1 MAASGKL
8 LELAQHLKQERL
20 FVSAE
25 KDSLQ
30 RIHKEVITAAESLYH
45 ASWIVKQQRANVE
58 SLILSSHSQHGTPA
72 EYCHKANSLDNVK
85 FIDGY
90 KILGYQ
96 DTLYGDFMKAL
107 RECPQLVAQT
117 LVCGEKL
124 SLETTQGIIQVIV
137 SAIYGGCIMPEDEHY
152 VLQILHSLIELQL
165 ATNNDPRRLLR
176 RGSCAFS
183 TVFKLFSES
192 VYTAKLFLTAALHEP
207 IMSCLAEDDYF
218 LETNVDAAL
227 ERFSPSEMKRRFGD
241 RGTPQFKQK
250 LQDHMEQLSSQL
262 VNLCNKF
269 ISSIK
274 ANMYCFP
281 QSLCWIVSQLH
292 KHMNR
297 VGTVEEGDIR
307 AMCADLLLSSFICP
321 AIMNPEPYGII
332 WDVPISEAARFNLMQ
347 IAQILQVLT
356 LSAPENAE
364 SKMQPLYSRFD
375 NGCMSTFLDAVIDRS
390 CDDTPPPA
398 PSQLSGLGR
407 SAVLITETELYCLV
421 SFLRDLKATGGEP
434 LDTKQL
440 DTILSNV
447 PISTPP
453 STGPTVGTGSAN
465 VTPTPTPVTSP
476 PNTPMSAKKNILGKV
491 KGVKARLPGTNAND
505 SSEADTTGAPSET
518 AMTPPPEEV
527 LIISLSNASN
537 ECPGML
543 PESKVL
549 GSTVHHVTIAGG
561 DAYDDGGKDS
571 DRQSDK
577 LTGISISAHNSDVM
591 EATSEGGPSTRN
603 SVYSLESDHG
613 PEPMGRDPSERNAL
627 DFLEKEQRTTKD
639 NIDEKL
645 RKFEII
651 RDMGM
656 ATTEERDPCETYS
669 TFSETWSTD
678 VLPSDASEPPPEGNP
693 LERLQEISGAGAEGG
708 ASHLD
713 SLPENL
719 LEVDI
724 SETNSETWSVDVLAS
739 DSEPPEQKMEE
750 RLCEVEVG
758 LSESGSVEDI
768 LEAEKNEE
776 AAGGVDGEPRSRTST
791 PYTDSENPPR
801 TSEDQ
806 VSDKSSEKSFDKSC
820 SPFPEDCPKGR
831 GSQDSEEFQDAVESF
846 DEGKERRGH
855 APALHPPPEMC
866 QDPST
871 GARFKIRPIALRNP
885 VNGPVGPGKQRHVPD
900 IIKDF
905 EGAPSHAKE
914 ALGARLSNSLKDIQE
929 SSVATGFET
938 FDKRNS
944 LLDGFDPF
952 APTPSD
958 DAPATT
964 PADSLRDSVFS
975 SMSSLS
981 PLSPSKSEENLLSL
995 TASYAQ
1001 VRHTSSSDSPTK
1013 LRRSQTSS
1021 SYSGDLNNTVHS
1033 PDFDKPLIQIDDN
1046 EGFSTI
1052 KRRPKR
1058 EKTKVVDI
1066 VTENNVGGLGKAS
1079 SFDDQLLQQGSESPG
1094 PHHPIERPLEPLFTK
1109 TRAER
1114 ATSSPGAE
1122 GHTSRMG
1129 TSLAVSGSYNDRS
1142 NISKSISFDSSLTV
1156 VDREEKVTS
1165 DDILNKYRTMNK
1177 DLSAGDSETT
1187 QTDHTPDTTEDILD
1201 KYRALPS
1208 EESFSISSSPH
1219 DNIDDL
1225 SSKRSSMGEDQMVPT
1240 TPTDTPMETSYSF
1253 QDAKRKL
1260 RLVLGAADFSTL
1272 PWLANFV
1279 YIRAN
1284 RMSFIADVYCC
1295 GDGTIMKENELTAFL
1310 KAQLSEAINLQDKS
1324 LIAQLHETLR
1334 CVQQFDDTGCKKLL
1348 TSLLSDYRSRAPYIS
1363 YLVRCRQGLL
1373 FTQAHL
1379 ERLLDR
1385 IEKDRMVCHKYFT
1398 SVCVRLF
1405 LQQKEQDIQTFH
1417 QRFCELTA
1425 SDEKTDL
1432 VEEFLHQLGVAMSH
1446 DAMWQVATPT
1456 QLEDG
1461 NLAVERSIM
1470 SRIYTHA
1477 LYPNGDGDIMRDQL
1491 FYDHIL
1497 RLQKVVTASH
1507 KALQVP
1513 EMYRREAPWPSAQKE
1528 ILTINA
1534 YKTPNDKL
1542 RVVVRCSNIIMNLL
1556 KMANEN
1562 SVPGA
1567 DDFTPVLV
1575 YVLLMANPP
1584 RLQIRLVSL
1593 TWLHL
1598 RTDDRHNSSLTAAEY
1613 ESPDV
1618 SASRHEQSDGSAT
1631 MRCSVRRLLL
1641 SLSCLVP
1648 VVLISLLVP
1657 GAVYLRYFGLDQ
1669 PRKQTFKP
1677 GHPSLK
1683 RHLSSND
1690 VNRVSN
1696 TGETDKKVQALLYRG
1711 QYEVLPAPMP
1721 SPNGSER
1728 AKDIAEKQRKKWK
1741 KKEKEEYY
1749 QQRRER
1755 VQKIMETTVESIPGE
1770 DVYGKDTSNLPLK
1783 CMSSHRFHDDPNM
1796 EWFSSKFVDDIPVL
1810 MTSHDLT
1817 EPEYNRLKRFPLP
1830 YGFDD
1835 IPLSDLEKGLT
1846 SLPLSEG
1853 GALFGAR
1860 SGCRRCAVVGNGGS
1874 LKGSGV
1880 GSDIDGHDFVF
1891 RVNRAVTSGYESDVG
1906 TKTSFY
1912 FFTVNT
1918 LLGTL
1923 QPSFKEP
1930 QFHVPRDQ
1938 CRRCLRMLT
1947 NVSFSP
1953 TSWLKSKKRRYSVY
1967 RPSTGALAVF
1977 TALQTCDQVSLY
1989 GFGTADGQSV
1999 HYYDHAS
2006 YDMTTV
2012 VNHDFD
2018 REWRLWRKLDLL
2030 GVVRLLP

>member
-30 RIHKEVITAAESLYH
+30 RIHKEVINAAERLYH

-90 KILGYQ
+90 KVLGYQ

-137 SAIYGGCIMPEDEHY
+137 SAIYGGCIMPEDEHF

-227 ERFSPSEMKRRFGD
+227 ERFAPAEIKRRFGD

-262 VNLCNKF
+262 VSLCNKF
-269 ISSIK
+269 ITSIK

-356 LSAPENAE
+356 LSAPENAD

-375 NGCMSTFLDAVIDRS
+375 NGCMSTFLDAVVDRS

-398 PSQLSGLGR
+398 PSQLAGLGR

-421 SFLRDLKATGGEP
+421 SFLRDLKAAGGEP

-440 DTILSNV
+440 DSILSNV

-453 STGPTVGTGSAN
+453 STGPTVGSGSAN

-491 KGVKARLPGTNAND
+491 KGVKARLPGTNANE
-505 SSEADTTGAPSET
+505 SSEADGTGSPSEVV
-518 AMTPPPEEV
+518 MTPPPEEV

-561 DAYDDGGKDS
+561 DAYDDGGKDE

-613 PEPMGRDPSERNAL
+613 PEPMGRDPNERNAL

-708 ASHLD
+708 TSHLD

-758 LSESGSVEDI
+758 LSEEG
-768 LEAEKNEE
+768 
-776 AAGGVDGEPRSRTST
+776 
-791 PYTDSENPPR
+791 
-801 TSEDQ
+801 
-806 VSDKSSEKSFDKSC
+806 KSSERGRSWWKKKVAIF
-820 SPFPEDCPKGR
+820 KGPR
-831 GSQDSEEFQDAVESF
+831 GSRKKVSESDR
-846 DEGKERRGH
+846 DE
-855 APALHPPPEMC
+855 
-866 QDPST
+866 Q
-871 GARFKIRPIALRNP
+871 
-885 VNGPVGPGKQRHVPD
+885 
-900 IIKDF
+900 
-905 EGAPSHAKE
+905 
-914 ALGARLSNSLKDIQE
+914 
-929 SSVATGFET
+929 SS
-938 FDKRNS
+938 
-944 LLDGFDPF
+944 
-952 APTPSD
+952 
-958 DAPATT
+958 
-964 PADSLRDSVFS
+964 
-975 SMSSLS
+975 
-981 PLSPSKSEENLLSL
+981 SPSPGFI
-995 TASYAQ
+995 
-1001 VRHTSSSDSPTK
+1001 PT
-1013 LRRSQTSS
+1013 
-1021 SYSGDLNNTVHS
+1021 
-1033 PDFDKPLIQIDDN
+1033 
-1046 EGFSTI
+1046 
-1052 KRRPKR
+1052 
-1058 EKTKVVDI
+1058 VDET
-1066 VTENNVGGLGKAS
+1066 TEP
-1079 SFDDQLLQQGSESPG
+1079 Q
-1094 PHHPIERPLEPLFTK
+1094 
-1109 TRAER
+1109 
-1114 ATSSPGAE
+1114 
-1122 GHTSRMG
+1122 
-1129 TSLAVSGSYNDRS
+1129 
-1142 NISKSISFDSSLTV
+1142 
-1156 VDREEKVTS
+1156 VTS

-1177 DLSAGDSETT
+1177 DMSAGDSETT
-1187 QTDHTPDTTEDILD
+1187 QTDHTPDTTEDILE

-1334 CVQQFDDTGCKKLL
+1334 CVQEFDDTGCKKLL

-1405 LQQKEQDIQTFH
+1405 LQQKEEDIQAFH
-1417 QRFCELTA
+1417 RRFCELTA

-1446 DAMWQVATPT
+1446 DAMWQVANPT

-1584 RLQIRLVSL
+1584 SLLSTIQYVNSFYGSRLGGEESYWWMQFSAAVEFIK
-1593 TWLHL
+1593 TI
-1598 RTDDRHNSSLTAAEY
+1598 DDR
-1613 ESPDV
+1613 
-1618 SASRHEQSDGSAT
+1618 
-1631 MRCSVRRLLL
+1631 
-1641 SLSCLVP
+1641 
-1648 VVLISLLVP
+1648 
-1657 GAVYLRYFGLDQ
+1657 
-1669 PRKQTFKP
+1669 K
-1677 GHPSLK
+1677 
-1683 RHLSSND
+1683 
-1690 VNRVSN
+1690 
-1696 TGETDKKVQALLYRG
+1696 
-1711 QYEVLPAPMP
+1711 
-1721 SPNGSER
+1721 
-1728 AKDIAEKQRKKWK
+1728 
-1741 KKEKEEYY
+1741 
-1749 QQRRER
+1749 
-1755 VQKIMETTVESIPGE
+1755 
-1770 DVYGKDTSNLPLK
+1770 
-1783 CMSSHRFHDDPNM
+1783 
-1796 EWFSSKFVDDIPVL
+1796 
-1810 MTSHDLT
+1810 
-1817 EPEYNRLKRFPLP
+1817 
-1830 YGFDD
+1830 
-1835 IPLSDLEKGLT
+1835 
-1846 SLPLSEG
+1846 
-1853 GALFGAR
+1853 
-1860 SGCRRCAVVGNGGS
+1860 
-1874 LKGSGV
+1874 
-1880 GSDIDGHDFVF
+1880 
-1891 RVNRAVTSGYESDVG
+1891 
-1906 TKTSFY
+1906 
-1912 FFTVNT
+1912 
-1918 LLGTL
+1918 
-1923 QPSFKEP
+1923 
-1930 QFHVPRDQ
+1930 
-1938 CRRCLRMLT
+1938 
-1947 NVSFSP
+1947 
-1953 TSWLKSKKRRYSVY
+1953 
-1967 RPSTGALAVF
+1967 
-1977 TALQTCDQVSLY
+1977 
-1989 GFGTADGQSV
+1989 
-1999 HYYDHAS
+1999 
-2006 YDMTTV
+2006 
-2012 VNHDFD
+2012 
-2018 REWRLWRKLDLL
+2018 
-2030 GVVRLLP
+2030 

>member
-30 RIHKEVITAAESLYH
+30 RIHKEVINAAERLYH

-90 KILGYQ
+90 KVLGYQ

-137 SAIYGGCIMPEDEHY
+137 SAIYGGCIMPEDEHF

-227 ERFSPSEMKRRFGD
+227 ERFAPAEIKRRFGD

-262 VNLCNKF
+262 VSLCNKF
-269 ISSIK
+269 ITSIK

-356 LSAPENAE
+356 LSAPENAD

-375 NGCMSTFLDAVIDRS
+375 NGCMSTFLDAVVDRS

-398 PSQLSGLGR
+398 PSQLAGLGR

-421 SFLRDLKATGGEP
+421 SFLRDLKAAGGEP

-440 DTILSNV
+440 DSILSNV

-453 STGPTVGTGSAN
+453 STGPTVGSGSAN

-491 KGVKARLPGTNAND
+491 KGVKARLPGTNANE
-505 SSEADTTGAPSET
+505 SSEADGTGSPSEVV
-518 AMTPPPEEV
+518 MTPPPEEV

-561 DAYDDGGKDS
+561 DAYDDGGKDE

-613 PEPMGRDPSERNAL
+613 PEPMGRDPNERNAL

-708 ASHLD
+708 TSHLD

-776 AAGGVDGEPRSRTST
+776 ATGGVDGEPRSRTST

-846 DEGKERRGH
+846 DESKERRGH
-855 APALHPPPEMC
+855 GAPALHPPPEMC

-944 LLDGFDPF
+944 LLDDFDPF

-1094 PHHPIERPLEPLFTK
+1094 PHHSIERPLEPLFTK

-1129 TSLAVSGSYNDRS
+1129 TSLAVSGGYNDRS

-1156 VDREEKVTS
+1156 VDREEKKHTGRGLSGSLSKEGKSSERGRSWWKKKVAIFKGPRGSRKKVSESDRDEQSSSPSPGFIPTVDETTEPQVTS

-1177 DLSAGDSETT
+1177 DMSAGDSETT
-1187 QTDHTPDTTEDILD
+1187 QTDHTPDTTEDILE

-1334 CVQQFDDTGCKKLL
+1334 CVQEFDDTGCKKLL

-1405 LQQKEQDIQTFH
+1405 LQQKEEDIQAFH
-1417 QRFCELTA
+1417 RRFCELTA

-1446 DAMWQVATPT
+1446 DAMWQVANPT

-1584 RLQIRLVSL
+1584 SLLSTIQYVNSFYGSRLGGEESYWWMQFSAAVEFIK
-1593 TWLHL
+1593 TI
-1598 RTDDRHNSSLTAAEY
+1598 DDR
-1613 ESPDV
+1613 
-1618 SASRHEQSDGSAT
+1618 
-1631 MRCSVRRLLL
+1631 
-1641 SLSCLVP
+1641 
-1648 VVLISLLVP
+1648 
-1657 GAVYLRYFGLDQ
+1657 
-1669 PRKQTFKP
+1669 K
-1677 GHPSLK
+1677 
-1683 RHLSSND
+1683 
-1690 VNRVSN
+1690 
-1696 TGETDKKVQALLYRG
+1696 
-1711 QYEVLPAPMP
+1711 
-1721 SPNGSER
+1721 
-1728 AKDIAEKQRKKWK
+1728 
-1741 KKEKEEYY
+1741 
-1749 QQRRER
+1749 
-1755 VQKIMETTVESIPGE
+1755 
-1770 DVYGKDTSNLPLK
+1770 
-1783 CMSSHRFHDDPNM
+1783 
-1796 EWFSSKFVDDIPVL
+1796 
-1810 MTSHDLT
+1810 
-1817 EPEYNRLKRFPLP
+1817 
-1830 YGFDD
+1830 
-1835 IPLSDLEKGLT
+1835 
-1846 SLPLSEG
+1846 
-1853 GALFGAR
+1853 
-1860 SGCRRCAVVGNGGS
+1860 
-1874 LKGSGV
+1874 
-1880 GSDIDGHDFVF
+1880 
-1891 RVNRAVTSGYESDVG
+1891 
-1906 TKTSFY
+1906 
-1912 FFTVNT
+1912 
-1918 LLGTL
+1918 
-1923 QPSFKEP
+1923 
-1930 QFHVPRDQ
+1930 
-1938 CRRCLRMLT
+1938 
-1947 NVSFSP
+1947 
-1953 TSWLKSKKRRYSVY
+1953 
-1967 RPSTGALAVF
+1967 
-1977 TALQTCDQVSLY
+1977 
-1989 GFGTADGQSV
+1989 
-1999 HYYDHAS
+1999 
-2006 YDMTTV
+2006 
-2012 VNHDFD
+2012 
-2018 REWRLWRKLDLL
+2018 
-2030 GVVRLLP
+2030 